1 MRFLIAVPALFLL
14 VACDRGVD
22 SPRGFSLP
30 VGNVERGEEVF
41 LSYDCLACHQ
51 LADYD
56 AEFDADELEEPV
68 SLGGKVTRV
77 KTYAELVTSVIN
89 PSHRIASGYSAD
101 KLTDEA
107 GESKMRNYNDIMT
120 VTDLIDLV
128 AFLESH
134 YELASY
140 PETHYVR
147 YYP

>member
-1 MRFLIAVPALFLL
+1 M
-14 VACDRGVD
+14 
-22 SPRGFSLP
+22 
-30 VGNVERGEEVF
+30 
-41 LSYDCLACHQ
+41 
-51 LADYD
+51 
-56 AEFDADELEEPV
+56 
-68 SLGGKVTRV
+68 

-101 KLTDEA
+101 ELTDEA
-107 GESKMRNYNDIMT
+107 GDSKMRNYNDIMT

-134 YELASY
+134 YELTGY